1 MAGHAG
7 SRVRHRH
14 HHTLLNA
21 SSMLASL
28 HTRRAHTQL
37 FLLQPVV
44 LCCRCAGQAGGDSK
58 RPSKANTCCCTPCT
72 ETPGAGPTELK
83 RILHA
88 SLNDTNW
95 GVGPEE
101 GHQLSRVPSSLGWQC
116 WRRAGLSG
124 DDLLGLLGP
133 VHSLFLRVT
142 SVYWLPSHFLSC
154 IPLGSPLP
162 AQTSVR
168 HVPLATMAQQREPCH
183 LPGTEPGQHGLLIWR
198 CPCAVTYCPYEHF

>member
-1 MAGHAG
+1 
-7 SRVRHRH
+7 
-14 HHTLLNA
+14 
-21 SSMLASL
+21 MLASL